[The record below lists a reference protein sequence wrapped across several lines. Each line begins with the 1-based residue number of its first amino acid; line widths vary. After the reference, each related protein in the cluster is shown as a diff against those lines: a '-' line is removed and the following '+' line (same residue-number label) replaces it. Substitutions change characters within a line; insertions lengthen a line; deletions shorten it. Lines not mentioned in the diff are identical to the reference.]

1 MREQV
6 FAAFA
11 GGDEAVALGVVEP
24 LHGTGCHLML
34 SLQAAATN
42 PGATMPGTTIQ
53 GDLHC
58 HYEGGKK
65 QILAA

>member
-1 MREQV
+1 M
-6 FAAFA
+6 
-11 GGDEAVALGVVEP
+11 
-24 LHGTGCHLML
+24 
-34 SLQAAATN
+34 AATN

-65 QILAA
+65 QIRAA